1 MTHDEMMSLL
11 ANTLADAAGS
21 SGCLPI
27 LDCFSPHPGEE
38 VTVSIPMCDD
48 TVDIVLE
55 DLDFPHEWE
64 ELLENS
70 GADTMG
76 DLVDYLCYCSQNNIS
91 LAISPED
98 EEKLYATLI
107 DVCYEN
113 MSYDRQVDFW
123 RHVLETNSLVCEV
136 KEWLC
141 EKMRVEQSAYC
152 LWLTAQPPEEILHH
166 AYEHSVREDIIL
178 ATEEMNLTPAQVRA
192 LLKSPVPLA
201 DVYKDFSKLET
212 DYMSIVAQCVEDR
225 ADDLLKK
232 EQQQSPPKVYRQSVT
247 YAHEHGELQQYHAS
261 CHLNERCRDE
271 IDAALAQRFDGMRLG
286 AGAVE
291 QVVAEYGLERTKYV
305 LAAAIQTRDGD
316 GRISRTNRE
325 WADSIRTIKDMD
337 RRGFDR
343 SCYYADLQAH
353 TCLLDGFV
361 NQVRKFEKAKAQPAQ
376 DTPER

>member
-1 MTHDEMMSLL
+1 MKNDPLSAALYNKMQQEQNEYRAWLL
-11 ANTLADAAGS
+11 
-21 SGCLPI
+21 
-27 LDCFSPHPGEE
+27 
-38 VTVSIPMCDD
+38 
-48 TVDIVLE
+48 
-55 DLDFPHEWE
+55 
-64 ELLENS
+64 
-70 GADTMG
+70 
-76 DLVDYLCYCSQNNIS
+76 
-91 LAISPED
+91 
-98 EEKLYATLI
+98 
-107 DVCYEN
+107 
-113 MSYDRQVDFW
+113 
-123 RHVLETNSLVCEV
+123 
-136 KEWLC
+136 
-141 EKMRVEQSAYC
+141 
-152 LWLTAQPPEEILHH
+152 AQPPEEILNH
-166 AYEHSVREDIIL
+166 AYEYSVREDIIL

-192 LLKSPVPLA
+192 LLKSPAPLA

-232 EQQQSPPKVYRQSVT
+232 EQQQ
-247 YAHEHGELQQYHAS
+247 YHAS

-271 IDAALAQRFDGMRLG
+271 IDAALAQRFDGLRLG

-343 SCYYADLQAH
+343 SCYCADLQAH

>member
-1 MTHDEMMSLL
+1 MTLQE
-11 ANTLADAAGS
+11 
-21 SGCLPI
+21 
-27 LDCFSPHPGEE
+27 
-38 VTVSIPMCDD
+38 
-48 TVDIVLE
+48 
-55 DLDFPHEWE
+55 
-64 ELLENS
+64 
-70 GADTMG
+70 
-76 DLVDYLCYCSQNNIS
+76 Q
-91 LAISPED
+91 
-98 EEKLYATLI
+98 
-107 DVCYEN
+107 
-113 MSYDRQVDFW
+113 
-123 RHVLETNSLVCEV
+123 
-136 KEWLC
+136 LC

-166 AYEHSVREDIIL
+166 AYEYSVREDIIL

-212 DYMSIVAQCVEDR
+212 DYMSIVSQCVEDR

-232 EQQQSPPKVYRQSVT
+232 EQQQNPPKVYRQSVT
-247 YAHEHGELQQYHAS
+247 YAREHGELQQYHAS

-286 AGAVE
+286 AG
-291 QVVAEYGLERTKYV
+291 
-305 LAAAIQTRDGD
+305 
-316 GRISRTNRE
+316 TNRK

>member
-1 MTHDEMMSLL
+1 MTPQE
-11 ANTLADAAGS
+11 
-21 SGCLPI
+21 
-27 LDCFSPHPGEE
+27 
-38 VTVSIPMCDD
+38 
-48 TVDIVLE
+48 
-55 DLDFPHEWE
+55 
-64 ELLENS
+64 
-70 GADTMG
+70 
-76 DLVDYLCYCSQNNIS
+76 Q
-91 LAISPED
+91 
-98 EEKLYATLI
+98 
-107 DVCYEN
+107 
-113 MSYDRQVDFW
+113 
-123 RHVLETNSLVCEV
+123 
-136 KEWLC
+136 LC
-141 EKMRVEQSAYC
+141 EKMRVEQNKYYD
-152 LWLTAQPPEEILHH
+152 WLTAQPPKEILHH
-166 AYEHSVREDIIL
+166 AYEYSVREDIIL

-192 LLKSPVPLA
+192 LLKSPAPLA

-212 DYMSIVAQCVEDR
+212 DYMSIVAQCVEYR

-232 EQQQSPPKVYRQSVT
+232 EMQQNPPKVYRQSIS
-247 YAHEHGELQQYHAS
+247 YARQHDEVQQYRES
-261 CHLNERCRDE
+261 YRLNERCGDE
-271 IDAALAQRFDGMRLG
+271 INGAIAFHYDGMHLDD
-286 AGAVE
+286 GAVE

>member
-1 MTHDEMMSLL
+1 MTLQE
-11 ANTLADAAGS
+11 
-21 SGCLPI
+21 
-27 LDCFSPHPGEE
+27 
-38 VTVSIPMCDD
+38 
-48 TVDIVLE
+48 
-55 DLDFPHEWE
+55 
-64 ELLENS
+64 
-70 GADTMG
+70 
-76 DLVDYLCYCSQNNIS
+76 Q
-91 LAISPED
+91 
-98 EEKLYATLI
+98 
-107 DVCYEN
+107 
-113 MSYDRQVDFW
+113 
-123 RHVLETNSLVCEV
+123 
-136 KEWLC
+136 LC

-166 AYEHSVREDIIL
+166 AYEYSVREDIIL

-192 LLKSPVPLA
+192 LLKSPAPLA

-232 EQQQSPPKVYRQSVT
+232 EQQQNPPKVYRQSVT
-247 YAHEHGELQQYHAS
+247 YAREHGELQQYHAS

-353 TCLLDGFV
+353 PMAYLETDEDAIKLAFAIVNNTKPKDAPSGGDKFWDDSSVLLISALMG
-361 NQVRKFEKAKAQPAQ
+361 KLLAGGAGHLCSTYQPQ
-376 DTPER
+376 L

>member
-123 RHVLETNSLVCEV
+123 RHVLETNSLVCE
-136 KEWLC
+136 
-141 EKMRVEQSAYC
+141 
-152 LWLTAQPPEEILHH
+152 AQPPEEILHH
-166 AYEHSVREDIIL
+166 AYEYSVREDIIL

-232 EQQQSPPKVYRQSVT
+232 EQQQNPPKVYRQSVT
-247 YAHEHGELQQYHAS
+247 YAREHGELQQYHAS

-325 WADSIRTIKDMD
+325 WADSIRMIKDMD

-361 NQVRKFEKAKAQPAQ
+361 NQVRKFEKAKAQPSQ

>member
-1 MTHDEMMSLL
+1 MTLQE
-11 ANTLADAAGS
+11 
-21 SGCLPI
+21 
-27 LDCFSPHPGEE
+27 
-38 VTVSIPMCDD
+38 
-48 TVDIVLE
+48 
-55 DLDFPHEWE
+55 
-64 ELLENS
+64 
-70 GADTMG
+70 
-76 DLVDYLCYCSQNNIS
+76 Q
-91 LAISPED
+91 
-98 EEKLYATLI
+98 
-107 DVCYEN
+107 
-113 MSYDRQVDFW
+113 
-123 RHVLETNSLVCEV
+123 
-136 KEWLC
+136 LC

-152 LWLTAQPPEEILHH
+152 LWLTAQPPEEILNH
-166 AYEHSVREDIIL
+166 AYEYSVREDIIL

-192 LLKSPVPLA
+192 LLKSPAPLA

-232 EQQQSPPKVYRQSVT
+232 EQQQNPPKVYRQSVT
-247 YAHEHGELQQYHAS
+247 YAREHGELQQYHAS

-271 IDAALAQRFDGMRLG
+271 IDAALARRFDGLRLG

-316 GRISRTNRE
+316 GRISLINRK

>member
-1 MTHDEMMSLL
+1 MTPQE
-11 ANTLADAAGS
+11 
-21 SGCLPI
+21 
-27 LDCFSPHPGEE
+27 
-38 VTVSIPMCDD
+38 
-48 TVDIVLE
+48 
-55 DLDFPHEWE
+55 
-64 ELLENS
+64 
-70 GADTMG
+70 
-76 DLVDYLCYCSQNNIS
+76 Q
-91 LAISPED
+91 
-98 EEKLYATLI
+98 
-107 DVCYEN
+107 
-113 MSYDRQVDFW
+113 
-123 RHVLETNSLVCEV
+123 
-136 KEWLC
+136 LC

-166 AYEHSVREDIIL
+166 AYEYSVREDIIL

-192 LLKSPVPLA
+192 LLNSPAPLA

-232 EQQQSPPKVYRQSVT
+232 EMQQNPPKVYRQSIA
-247 YAHEHGELQQYHAS
+247 YARQHDELQQYRES
-261 CHLNERCRDE
+261 YRLNERCGDE
-271 IDAALAQRFDGMRLG
+271 INGAIALHYDGLRLG

-291 QVVAEYGLERTKYV
+291 QVVAEYGLERTRYV
-305 LAAAIQTRDGD
+305 LAAAIQLRDDD

-361 NQVRKFEKAKAQPAQ
+361 NQVRKFEKAKVQPAQ
-376 DTPER
+376 NTPER